1 MKKLDRKLETQI
13 MPQKEACHHN
23 TRFYHVFRSNKLK
36 KLMTSFMDG
45 PFTYLTFPSE
55 KLSLRSQ
62 QLGWP
67 VSIFIEQ
74 TFHTVRG

>member
-1 MKKLDRKLETQI
+1 MSKISKKDDV
-13 MPQKEACHHN
+13 
-23 TRFYHVFRSNKLK
+23 FYERPLIS
-36 KLMTSFMDG
+36 
-45 PFTYLTFPSE
+45 YLTFPSE

-74 TFHTVRG
+74 TFHTVNLFVKLEKLMQYL